1 MDPTRTRPQDRDRLK
16 PAMPDRIGPYRLL
29 GLLGEGGFGEVY
41 EAEQTAPVVRRVA
54 LKVIKPG
61 MDSKSVIARFEAER
75 QALAMMDHPCIAK
88 VFDGGVTDFG
98 LPYFAMEL
106 VKGVPITSH
115 CDTQMLSI
123 AERVELFIHVC
134 EAVQHAHSKG
144 VIHRDLKP
152 SNILVSYQDN
162 EHTPKVI
169 DFVSLKRSVGSW
181 RTRRF
186 SRTKVS

>member
-75 QALAMMDHPCIAK
+75 QALAVMDHPCIAK

-98 LPYFAMEL
+98 LPYFAMECQGCADHEPL
-106 VKGVPITSH
+106 RHADAQH
-115 CDTQMLSI
+115 C
-123 AERVELFIHVC
+123 
-134 EAVQHAHSKG
+134 
-144 VIHRDLKP
+144 
-152 SNILVSYQDN
+152 
-162 EHTPKVI
+162 
-169 DFVSLKRSVGSW
+169 
-181 RTRRF
+181 
-186 SRTKVS
+186 